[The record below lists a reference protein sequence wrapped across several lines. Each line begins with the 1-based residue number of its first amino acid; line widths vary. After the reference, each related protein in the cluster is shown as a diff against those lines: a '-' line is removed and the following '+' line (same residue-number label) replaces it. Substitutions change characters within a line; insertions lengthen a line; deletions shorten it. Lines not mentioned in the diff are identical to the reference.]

1 VTSAAGSALS
11 AALSPDLQAV
21 LQARAARLDAQ
32 RPQAVERQHARGR
45 LTVREAIEALAD
57 ADSFVEYGGLARPA
71 VAGMSGPADGLV
83 MGTAEV
89 AGRPVDLVLY
99 DYTVHG
105 GTQSAINHQK
115 ITRMFE
121 HAQRHRLAVILWLEG
136 GGARTHDM
144 MVPARGATPTFVVF
158 ARLSGWVP
166 TIGIVPSRAFAGH
179 ANLAGMCDLLI
190 AVHDAA
196 IGLGGPPLVEAALG
210 VRLTPEQIGPVS
222 MHMAS
227 GVVDLVADDD
237 REAAALARRYL
248 GYFGPAVA
256 PGEAPDPAVLR
267 TLVPEN
273 PRRAYD
279 VRKVIAHLA
288 DVDSVLEIKPHY
300 GRAIVTALVR
310 FDGRSVGVVASQPLH
325 GAGAIDSAASVKAAR
340 FVQICDAYDIPLLL
354 LCDTPGLMV
363 GPEAEKTGLVR
374 HSGRLLSAIANA
386 TVPLMTV
393 VLRKAYGL
401 GYYIMGSLPLEP
413 AVLLAWPT
421 AEYGG
426 MGLEG
431 AISILHKRELEAIA
445 DSAERAA
452 RHAVLVAQLRREH
465 TALEAAGKLV
475 YDDVIDPAQ
484 TRTILLRTLRTLA
497 VPPPQAQRKRV
508 IEPF

>member
-1 VTSAAGSALS
+1 MNPAPTDTTIG
-11 AALSPDLQAV
+11 PGLQAV

-32 RPQAVERQHARGR
+32 RPEAVARQHGRGR
-45 LTVREAIEALAD
+45 LTVREAIAALAD

-71 VAGMSGPADGLV
+71 VAGMVGPADGLV

-89 AGRPVDLVLY
+89 DGRPVDLVLY

-115 ITRMFE
+115 ISRMFE

-144 MVPARGATPTFVVF
+144 TLPARGATPTFVLF

-166 TIGIVPSRAFAGH
+166 TIGIVPNRAFAGH
-179 ANLAGMCDLLI
+179 ANLAGMCDVLI
-190 AVHDAA
+190 AVRDAA

-210 VRLTPEQIGPVS
+210 VKLTPEEIGPVA
-222 MHMAS
+222 MHVAS
-227 GVVDLVADDD
+227 GVVDLLADNDS
-237 REAAALARRYL
+237 EAAALARRYL

-256 PGEAPDPAVLR
+256 PGEAPDASALR
-267 TLVPEN
+267 NLVPDN

-288 DVDSVLEIKPHY
+288 DVDSVLELKPLY

-310 FDGRSVGVVASQPLH
+310 LGGRSVGVVANQPLH

-340 FVQICDAYDIPLLL
+340 FVQLCDAYDIPLLL

-374 HSGRLLSAIANA
+374 HSGRMLSAIANA
-386 TVPLMTV
+386 TVPIMTV

-401 GYYIMGSLPLEP
+401 GYYIMGSQPLDP

-431 AISILHKRELEAIA
+431 AITILHKHELEAIP
-445 DSAERAA
+445 DPAERAA
-452 RHAVLVAQLRREH
+452 RHASLVAQLKADNA
-465 TALEAAGKLV
+465 ALPAAAKLV
-475 YDDVIDPAQ
+475 YDDVIDPAD
-484 TRTILLRTLRTLA
+484 TRRILLRTLRTLA
-497 VPPPQAQRKRV
+497 VPPLRAQRKRV